1 MLTVDVLNKK
11 GEKVDTVSLPADVF
25 EVKASPALV
34 HEVVTAYLANERR
47 GTHSTKTRGEVSGGG
62 IKPWKQKHT
71 GNARAGSTRSPLW
84 RHGGVTFGPKP
95 RSYSQPV
102 PPAKRRL
109 ALKAVLSS
117 FVRDGKLRVIDDLVV
132 AEPKTKRAMELL
144 TSLKLAPKSI
154 LIVNQIPE
162 MLDRAMRNIP
172 TVRMRLARDLTSY
185 QALLADELVF
195 TRAALDEIT
204 KRLADADATEGTSVP
219 GGTSVS
225 GGTK

>member
-11 GEKVDTVSLPADVF
+11 GEKVDTVTLAPEVF
-25 EVKASPALV
+25 EVKAASALV

-95 RSYSQPV
+95 RSYNQPV

-117 FVRDGKLRVIDDLVV
+117 FVKEGKLRVIDDLVV
-132 AEPKTKRAMELL
+132 TEPKTKKATELL
-144 TSLKLAPKSI
+144 ASIKLAPKTI

-162 MLDRAMRNIP
+162 ILERAMRNIP

-185 QALLADELVF
+185 QALLADELLF

-204 KRLADADATEGTSVP
+204 KRLNDAETSEGTFVP
-219 GGTSVS
+219 K
-225 GGTK
+225 GTK

>member
-84 RHGGVTFGPKP
+84 RHGGVIFGPKP
-95 RSYSQPV
+95 RSYNQPV

-117 FVRDGKLRVIDDLVV
+117 FVRDGKLRVIDDLAV
-132 AEPKTKRAMELL
+132 AEPKTKRAAELL
-144 TSLKLAPKSI
+144 ASLKLAPKSL
-154 LIVNQIPE
+154 LIVHQIPE

-172 TVRMRLARDLTSY
+172 TVRLRLARDLTSY
-185 QALLADELVF
+185 QALLADELVL

-204 KRLADADATEGTSVP
+204 KRLADAGAAEGASA
-219 GGTSVS
+219 S